1 MVQIAADPRAVKNIR
16 VKIGANNY
24 ELHVQSVKFGRT
36 APRPVTWQGGTP
48 EAQYSDSTPSTDHV
62 ANIKLAHDY
71 QTADSAYNFFRANE
85 GLEAV
90 LEYKPDADGAY
101 TETATITIVSPDPG
115 GEYGVFHE
123 STIACPSTAPV
134 ASFTAPAAPTIT
146 GLVPDEVAAAGGD
159 DLVIKGTGFASATV
173 VEIGGASVPF
183 TMLSSTLILVE
194 GTPAHAAGAVD
205 VEVTN
210 PTGTSAAEALTYV

>member
-16 VKIGANNY
+16 VKIDANNY

-36 APRPVTWQGGTP
+36 VPRPVTWQGGTP
-48 EAQYSDSTPSTDHV
+48 EAQYTDASASADHV

-71 QTADSAYNFFRANE
+71 QTEDSAYNFFRANE
-85 GLEAV
+85 GAEAV

-101 TETATITIVSPDPG
+101 TETSTITIVAPDPG
-115 GEYGVFHE
+115 GDYGIHHE
-123 STIACPSTAPV
+123 STIACPSTPPV
-134 ASFTAPAAPTIT
+134 RSFAAPAAPTIT
-146 GLVPDEVAAAGGD
+146 GLVPDTVAAAGGD

-173 VEIGGASVPF
+173 VEIDGVSVPF
-183 TMLSSTLILVE
+183 TMLSATLILVE
-194 GTPAHAAGAVD
+194 GTPAHAAGDVD

-210 PTGTSAAEALTYV
+210 PTGTSAAEVLTYA